1 MTKPIKKLTKRSH
14 HKKKAAH
21 KPATKKPPTLRLMRH
36 PVPKTLYA
44 AVDTLGKP
52 RFTNDDPGLVD
63 IWIGKLKKFY
73 SVQVYDLR
81 TAKVA
86 AKPAKVVAKPAKVAA
101 KPAKVAAKP
110 VKKPTKE
117 K

>member
-1 MTKPIKKLTKRSH
+1 MTKSIKKRSH
-14 HKKKAAH
+14 HKK
-21 KPATKKPPTLRLMRH
+21 PPVLRLVRH
-36 PVPKTLYA
+36 PIPKTLYA

-63 IWIGKLKKFY
+63 TWIGKLKKFY

-86 AKPAKVVAKPAKVAA
+86 AKPSQGLAGAPTAVSRST
-101 KPAKVAAKP
+101 
-110 VKKPTKE
+110 KKPTK
-117 K
+117 KPAKK